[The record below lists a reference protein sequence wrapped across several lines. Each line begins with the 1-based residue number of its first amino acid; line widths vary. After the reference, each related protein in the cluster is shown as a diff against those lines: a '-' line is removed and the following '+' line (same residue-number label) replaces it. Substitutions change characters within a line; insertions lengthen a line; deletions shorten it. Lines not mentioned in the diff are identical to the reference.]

1 VRKIADIWSQ
11 TLSPNHFR
19 RARYNAQF
27 SSVSFLKILTQL
39 FVPSKDLEGNS
50 LIITNVTSKRITQ
63 NREMSIK
70 SPDCRSKKKKN
81 ELYFIYS
88 YLFTITLTLM
98 TCTYF
103 YRINTAIDIWNQDA
117 LLSE

>member
-1 VRKIADIWSQ
+1 MRKIADIWSQ

-81 ELYFIYS
+81 EFYLQLPIYNNSHVDDLYIFLQDLYV
-88 YLFTITLTLM
+88 
-98 TCTYF
+98 
-103 YRINTAIDIWNQDA
+103 YRF
-117 LLSE
+117 LEPGCFVV